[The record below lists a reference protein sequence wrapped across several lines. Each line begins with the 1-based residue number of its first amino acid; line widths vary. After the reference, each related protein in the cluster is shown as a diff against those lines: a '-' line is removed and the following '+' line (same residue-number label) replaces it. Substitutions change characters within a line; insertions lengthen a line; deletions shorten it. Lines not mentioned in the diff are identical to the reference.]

1 MGLRWAD
8 GTANIRRKLLAFRES
23 VRVPRVA
30 DGTRMKGFGPD
41 RLRARKG
48 RSKMKKQQKK
58 QAGFIVSA
66 ELVLIATILVIGLIV
81 GMVAIRDAVTAEMGD
96 VAEAIGAID
105 QSYIFDGI
113 SDNAPVAAVAG
124 SAWSDAADNGT
135 TGVPGDQG
143 AAGDEEGFNF
153 SVTPDTDE
161 DTQVAPLL

>member
-1 MGLRWAD
+1 MGLRSAD
-8 GTANIRRKLLAFRES
+8 GTANIRRKLLAFREL

-48 RSKMKKQQKK
+48 RSKMKKQQKT

-96 VAEAIGAID
+96 VAEAIGALD
-105 QSYIFDGI
+105 QSYVFDGI
-113 SDNAPVAAVAG
+113 TDNASVAAVAG
-124 SAWSDAADNGT
+124 SAWGDASD
-135 TGVPGDQG
+135 TGAGGQGDQG
-143 AAGDEEGFNF
+143 AAGDEEGFDF
-153 SVTPDTDE
+153 AFDPGADE
-161 DTQVAPLL
+161 DTQAAPLP